1 MEFAREDDS
10 IYTIAKRNNTS
21 EAHLLALNPKYRDSY
36 LHEGDRVILKNKV
49 SFLQVKIV
57 KTQTRKASVQ
67 FEIIETPNYDM
78 YQGERRTRKA
88 GVPGE
93 DTVTERVT
101 LVNGSIVSTEEIG
114 RVRTKEPVAERRD
127 IGKKSTKVTVNGK
140 TYNINPSAQGFVWPT
155 PTLKQVTS
163 PYGYRRSG
171 FHTGVDISGSGA
183 SGKLVVAAKDGRVEM
198 INRSGSGYGNQIVI
212 NHGNGVKTRYAH
224 LYSGSISVSVGDSV
238 IAGQPIA
245 RVGSTGNST
254 GPHLHFEVIINGS
267 TQNPMNYLK
276 K

>member
-1 MEFAREDDS
+1 M
-10 IYTIAKRNNTS
+10 
-21 EAHLLALNPKYRDSY
+21 
-36 LHEGDRVILKNKV
+36 
-49 SFLQVKIV
+49 
-57 KTQTRKASVQ
+57 
-67 FEIIETPNYDM
+67 
-78 YQGERRTRKA
+78 
-88 GVPGE
+88 
-93 DTVTERVT
+93 
-101 LVNGSIVSTEEIG
+101 
-114 RVRTKEPVAERRD
+114 
-127 IGKKSTKVTVNGK
+127 NGK